1 MIKILRLIKE
11 MLSEVGDSRD
21 PYEYKEKDR
30 HIYKLPK
37 KNDSDSEVKDD
48 PKALVTPTSEAKYS
62 FQTKNGD
69 IYNVRLVNLNYFL
82 SVSFITEG
90 SGYDTTNKG
99 EPFKIMAT
107 VSSIIAKELNLDV
120 NAKIK
125 GVSYYPVTKTGE
137 KSSKVV
143 DPNKRDKLY
152 RLFIKSISPT
162 AVFRSKEG
170 KIYAFISERPVK
182 TEKIQSNS

>member
-1 MIKILRLIKE
+1 MIKILLLIKE
-11 MLSEVGDSRD
+11 MLSEIGDSRD
-21 PYEYKEKDR
+21 PYEYKEKYR
-30 HIYKLPK
+30 HLYKLPK
-37 KNDSDSEVKDD
+37 KSDSDSEVEDD
-48 PKALVTPTSEAKYS
+48 PKALVTPTSEAGYT

-69 IYNVRLVNLNYFL
+69 TYSVDLVNLNYFL
-82 SVSFITEG
+82 SVSFKVNEF
-90 SGYDTTNKG
+90 GYRTTNKG

-107 VSSIIAKELNLDV
+107 VSNIVAKELNLDI
-120 NAKIK
+120 NNKIK
-125 GVSYYPVTKTGE
+125 GVSYQAVSKTGE
-137 KSSKVV
+137 ADSKLM